1 MRTTSL
7 MLLAFTTIALTTTVA
22 RADMPNEDESPPE
35 VSITSPTDQQM
46 FEGAPAKITIAV
58 AADDP
63 DSGVGRVVVSI
74 DGVEQEPLT
83 AAPWTLADV
92 ELAEGMHEIV
102 AHAENN
108 DGYGA
113 DSATIHVVVFPASGD
128 DGDDADPPVDEDDT
142 NDDDDD
148 DGDEKSGCSVGR
160 ERNLMGSG
168 IAFAL
173 AVFAGLRLR
182 RRE

>member
-7 MLLAFTTIALTTTVA
+7 MLLAFTTAALTSNVG

-46 FEGAPAKITIAV
+46 FEGAPAVVTIEISAQ
-58 AADDP
+58 DP
-63 DSGVGRVVVSI
+63 DSGVGRVLVSI

-102 AHAENN
+102 ARAENN

-113 DSATIHVVVFPASGD
+113 DSATIHVVVFPKSGD
-128 DGDDADPPVDEDDT
+128 GDTDATADEDDT
-142 NDDDDD
+142 IDDD
-148 DGDEKSGCSVGR
+148 DEKSGCSVGR

-168 IAFAL
+168 LAFAL